1 MCFVEIISFLSLL
14 GWTGKILPKY
24 NEGKVDMIEPPDFV
38 IEHLIAAES
47 LRKANAVK
55 EPIFSR
61 GTYHIEVQE
70 KGKKKQFVFLQVSD
84 DGHVGDC
91 FCSCKESETGNRC
104 LHIAAAFLEVFN
116 DCKEPL
122 HVRFKKSLW
131 NKLFQMEAKRNQE
144 DPKCLVADSEGGVSC
159 FSQVKKELFHIR
171 PISVA
176 AKKRF
181 KEIVSEKEVETE
193 ETSIKFSNLTD
204 EELSQYK
211 QGHASYQLKYELSFW
226 SDIAKWL
233 MHLQERNHSYQI
245 SFSGDP
251 VPHLLEVR
259 FDELVVRFYISEVHL
274 TWILPAFST
283 VKTGFFVENQQSNA
297 FESVF
302 YDETSKQLQ
311 FSQKQSPMTQVEFNH
326 GVEVGD
332 WIYVKDKGF
341 YKKGG
346 SSAPLLERVDEAQI
360 PAVLQAYHQE
370 INSFIPVH
378 ADATC
383 LQYYLFFDENFNLHI
398 QSYLFEKEDLM
409 DMKSAIIL
417 PWVYLPKKGFFKI
430 EDWRFAEKETVI
442 EKYKVSEFIN
452 LHRLWLHQFEGFKT
466 HVGSLESRLTYFL
479 SPEGQLSFD
488 VELTFSPEDTVVF
501 DEWIYI
507 KDQGFFLKKDS
518 SRLPIH
524 PGMVVPRYEISSFIS
539 SHAEELEQVSHFFS
553 MKIPVEEMGL
563 KVWINEEGL
572 ICVTPKITYFPNV
585 DPFKVHLFGD
595 FFYVDNQGF
604 SKIPSNLSIPEK
616 YRKEVV
622 VAKSQESAFL
632 SYELEPL
639 RPFITDVDEKLKK
652 PSRLQLKIRKIVKDS
667 KRKGQM
673 WLVDLSYNSE
683 LGICDIFTIWDAIY
697 DKAKYVFSHAG
708 FLTLKDARF
717 NWIRQLPKK
726 CLDRKRGLIRLNT
739 LEWIRLCAFEDL
751 KPPQGTDSHAIEI
764 RSLLEEVQRFETT
777 QLLDI
782 TGLQSSLR
790 PYQEAGVNWLWF
802 LYCHGLSGLLCDD
815 MGLGKTH
822 QAMALLAGIFNADQ
836 EKRQKYLVVCP
847 TSVIYHW
854 QGLLNK
860 FLPKLRVCTYYGISR
875 SLETFD
881 SEYDVLLTS
890 YGILRQNSEEIE
902 GICFEAAFFDEI
914 QVAKNF
920 ASQTHQA
927 LSRLKAQMKLGLT
940 GTPIENRLREIK
952 SLFDIVLPSY
962 LPAEAI
968 FKEMFVKPIEKENDD
983 SKKALLGKLIK
994 PFILRRK
1001 KTEVLKDLPEKI
1013 EEISY
1018 CDLSSK
1024 QKQLYF
1030 DVAMQM
1036 KETVYKDLKDESKPI
1051 PYVHV
1056 FSALSKMKQ
1065 ICDHPVLITGEVKD
1079 YAKQESGKW
1088 ELFTEL
1094 LNEALESGQKV
1105 VVFSQYLEM
1114 LSIIEMYLK
1123 QNSIGYASIKGSTR
1137 DRNEQLRKFRED
1149 SSCQVF
1155 VASLLAAGVG
1165 IDLTVASIVIHYD
1178 RWWNPAKENQATD
1191 RVHRIGQNRGVQV
1204 FKLVTKNTIE
1214 EHIHSIIEKKK
1225 GLLEDIV
1232 GADDQINYLT
1242 REELIKIFD
1251 LVFKEVQ

>member
-1 MCFVEIISFLSLL
+1 
-14 GWTGKILPKY
+14 
-24 NEGKVDMIEPPDFV
+24 MIEPPDFV
-38 IEHLIAAES
+38 TEHLIAAES
-47 LRKANAVK
+47 LRKDRAVK
-55 EPIFSR
+55 EPTFSR

-70 KGKKKQFVFLQVSD
+70 KGKKKQFVFLQVDD

-91 FCSCKESETGNRC
+91 FCSCKESESGNRC
-104 LHIAAAFLEVFN
+104 PHIAAAFLEIFN

-144 DPKCLVADSEGGVSC
+144 DPDCLIADANGGFSC
-159 FSQVKKELFHIR
+159 FSQVKKELFYIR
-171 PISVA
+171 PISA
-176 AKKRF
+176 AGKKRF
-181 KEIVSEKEVETE
+181 KEIVSEKEKETE

-204 EELSQYK
+204 EELTQYK

-226 SDIAKWL
+226 SDLAKWF
-233 MHLQERNHSYQI
+233 MHLQETNQPYQI
-245 SFSGDP
+245 SFIGEP
-251 VPHLLEVR
+251 VPHVLEVV
-259 FDELVVRFYISEVHL
+259 FEEVSVRFYISEVHL
-274 TWILPAFST
+274 PWILPAFST
-283 VKTGFFVENQQSNA
+283 VKTDFTVDNEISNA
-297 FESVF
+297 YDLIS
-302 YDETSKQLQ
+302 YDETRKQLH
-311 FSQKQSPMTQVEFNH
+311 FKGKQSDVSAQDFKQ

-341 YKKGG
+341 FKKDSA
-346 SSAPLLERVDEAQI
+346 SSSLLQVVESSQI
-360 PAVLQAYHQE
+360 PEILQSHHQE
-370 INSFIPVH
+370 ISAFIPVH
-378 ADATC
+378 IEPLQ
-383 LQYYLFFDENFNLHI
+383 LQYYLFFDGDFNLHI
-398 QSYLFEKEDLM
+398 QSYIFEMEDLI
-409 DMKSAIIL
+409 DMKSAILL

-430 EDWRFAEKETVI
+430 EDWRFPDKEMVI
-442 EKYKVSEFIN
+442 EKAKVSEFVN

-479 SPEGQLSFD
+479 SPDGQLSFD
-488 VELTFSPEDTVVF
+488 VELTFSPEDTMVF

-524 PGMVVPRYEISSFIS
+524 PGMVIPKYEISSFIS
-539 SHAEELEQVSHFFS
+539 SHVEELEQVSHFFS
-553 MKIPVEEMGL
+553 MKMPVEEMGL
-563 KVWINEEGL
+563 KVLINDEGL
-572 ICVTPKITYFPNV
+572 ICVSPKITYAANI
-585 DPFKVHLFGD
+585 DPSKVQLFGNY
-595 FFYVDNQGF
+595 FYVENQGF
-604 SKIPSNLSIPEK
+604 TKIPPQLSIPEK

-622 VAKSQESAFL
+622 VAKAQESAFL

-652 PSRLQLKIRKIVKDS
+652 PARLQLKIRKIVRDS
-667 KRKGQM
+667 KRSGQA

-708 FLTLKDARF
+708 FLTLKDPRY

-726 CLDRKRGLIRLNT
+726 CLDRKKGLIRLST
-739 LEWIRLCAFEDL
+739 LEWMRLCAFEDL
-751 KPPQGTDSHAIEI
+751 KQPQGSDPQSTEI
-764 RSLLEEVQRFETT
+764 RNLLQEVQRFETT
-777 QLLDI
+777 RLLDI
-782 TGLQSSLR
+782 SGLQSSLR
-790 PYQEAGVNWLWF
+790 PYQEVGVNWLWF

-822 QAMALLAGIFNADQ
+822 QAMALLAAIFNADQ

-854 QGLLNK
+854 QELLKK

-875 SLETFD
+875 SLESFD
-881 SEYDVLLTS
+881 SQFDLLLTS
-890 YGILRQNSEEIE
+890 YGILRQASDSIEEIS
-902 GICFEAAFFDEI
+902 FEAAFFDEI
-914 QVAKNF
+914 QVAKNY

-927 LSRLKAQMKLGLT
+927 LSRIKARMKLGLT

-962 LPAEAI
+962 LPADAA
-968 FKEMFVKPIEKENDD
+968 FKELFVKPIEKENDEA
-983 SKKALLGKLIK
+983 KKALLGKLIK

-1018 CDLSSK
+1018 CDLSPVQRK
-1024 QKQLYF
+1024 LYL

-1036 KETVYKDLKDESKPI
+1036 KETVYKDLKDEAKPV

-1065 ICDHPVLITGEVKD
+1065 ICDHPVLITGDIKD
-1079 YAKQESGKW
+1079 YAKEQSGKW

-1105 VVFSQYLEM
+1105 VVFSQYLDM
-1114 LSIIEMYLK
+1114 LNIIEMYLK
-1123 QNSIGYASIKGSTR
+1123 KNSIGYSSIKGSTR

-1149 SSCQVF
+1149 SNCQVF

-1242 REELIKIFD
+1242 REELIK
-1251 LVFKEVQ
+1251 VFELMFEEIQ